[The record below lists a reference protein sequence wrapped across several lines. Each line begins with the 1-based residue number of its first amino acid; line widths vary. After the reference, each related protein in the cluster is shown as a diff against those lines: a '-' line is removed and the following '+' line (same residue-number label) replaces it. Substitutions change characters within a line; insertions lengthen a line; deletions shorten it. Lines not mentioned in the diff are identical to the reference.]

1 MTSPKIN
8 LNLLNHHK
16 DNTYLQEILFNNFKW
31 EFALK
36 VSNIGIWDFD
46 ATTNSVNF
54 SEESANILGFDA
66 DELNKHAESWNDL
79 VHPDDKEKYF
89 SDFKDHLH
97 GKVSLYENLSRIKHK
112 NGQYRWILDKGK
124 IIERTENG
132 EAKRVIGVHVDIT
145 DSKRKEKQLSESLNL
160 ITEQNKK
167 LKNFAHIATH
177 NLKEHSGNIES
188 LIELYHQAESDD
200 ERAELMSGLKTVSD
214 TLKKTI
220 GNLREIVTV
229 DSIRIS
235 DIEPIALKDFVYDS
249 IESLL
254 LGFSNTNARIQNQ
267 IDATLILNF
276 NKPYLESIIQ
286 NLLTN
291 ALKYVH
297 PERYPH
303 IKIYTSETQ
312 YSVILTVEDNGIGID
327 LNAYGDDIFGLY
339 RTFHNNEDA
348 EGVGLYITKSQMESL
363 GGRITVES
371 EVGIGSKFILEFPKR
386 LKT

>member
-1 MTSPKIN
+1 MN
-8 LNLLNHHK
+8 LSFSSYPNEKK
-16 DNTYLQEILFNNFKW
+16 DLEDILFNNFKW

-66 DELNKHAESWNDL
+66 KELNKDAESWNDL
-79 VHPDDKEKYF
+79 VHPNDREKYF
-89 SDFKDHLH
+89 SDFQDHLH
-97 GKVSLYENLSRIKHK
+97 GKVSLYQNLSRVQHK
-112 NGQYRWILDKGK
+112 NGGYRWILDKGK

-145 DSKRKEKQLSESLNL
+145 DSKRKEKKLSESLNL

-188 LIELYHQAESDD
+188 LIELYHLAESYE
-200 ERAELMSGLKTVSD
+200 ERAELMNGLKTVSD

-220 GNLREIVTV
+220 GNLREIITV

-267 IDATLILNF
+267 IDSELILNF

-291 ALKYVH
+291 ALKYAH

-303 IKIYTSETQ
+303 IKVYTSETQ
-312 YSVILTVEDNGIGID
+312 HSVILTVEDNGIGID
-327 LNAYGDDIFGLY
+327 LDAYADDIFGLY

-363 GGRITVES
+363 GGSIRVES
-371 EVGIGSKFILEFPKR
+371 QVGVGSKFILEFPKR
-386 LKT
+386 IKA